1 MVWLRSFVVAGVF
14 AAFGLLLIAQ
24 SAVAADMDDSS
35 LRGPLS
41 PQSSTASYANWDG
54 VYFGAQVGVANM
66 NTDFGNAASQLFG
79 NNLSNTTLEEQYNVS
94 SWALM
99 PTNTINGQSYGAF
112 LGYNVQWEE
121 LVFGFDMAY
130 NHMSS
135 MASSSSAGSIN
146 RTVTTSDGTYLV
158 NISGQASDELIDY
171 ATLRGRA
178 GYAFGQ
184 FLPYVVVGAA
194 VGRFDYTTTANLQVC
209 GPDFP
214 DTECSTST
222 TTTSTTGTNTT
233 GTTGT
238 NTTGTTGTNTTGT
251 NTTGTTG
258 TNTTS
263 TTGTTGTT
271 GTNTTGT
278 GTTSTGT
285 TSTNGTPV
293 TSTISTTGTNTTGIS
308 TNGTST
314 PGLTGTSNTGTS
326 TPGTST
332 TGTLGT
338 STTVITGTST
348 TGTNTTGTAGT
359 NTTGTTGT
367 NTTGTT
373 GTNTTGTTGTNT
385 TSTTGTNTT
394 GTTGTTSIKSSRASL
409 SNSKN
414 NAIVAGFVGGL
425 GMDVALLPNVFLRG
439 EWEFVAFAPVSGI
452 RANLNTVRVGIAVK
466 F

>member
-66 NTDFGNAASQLFG
+66 NTDFGNAASQWVG
-79 NNLSNTTLEEQYNVS
+79 NNLSNTTLGEQYNVS

-158 NISGQASDELIDY
+158 NISGQQASNELIDY

-233 GTTGT
+233 GTNGT
-238 NTTGTTGTNTTGT
+238 I
-251 NTTGTTG
+251 
-258 TNTTS
+258 TTS
-263 TTGTTGTT
+263 TTGSNGTST
-271 GTNTTGT
+271 A
-278 GTTSTGT
+278 STGT
-285 TSTNGTPV
+285 SSNNGTPV
-293 TSTISTTGTNTTGIS
+293 TSTISTTGTSTTGIS
-308 TNGTST
+308 TNGTSP
-314 PGLTGTSNTGTS
+314 PGLTGTCNTGTS
-326 TPGTST
+326 PPGSTSTCNTGTSPPGSTSTTSTNGTST
-332 TGTLGT
+332 TGIT
-338 STTVITGTST
+338 STGTTGNTGNGTTGTST
-348 TGTNTTGTAGT
+348 TGTP
-359 NTTGTTGT
+359 
-367 NTTGTT
+367 
-373 GTNTTGTTGTNT
+373 
-385 TSTTGTNTT
+385 S
-394 GTTGTTSIKSSRASL
+394 TTSIKSSSASL